1 MLQSLDWLVVVVSI
15 QTIGDSELCSF
26 AIIGSLT
33 LKYSD
38 MFDLEKFNLHKRS
51 LEIFYVSSTR
61 KRTQKVFNILKL
73 FSRVNERNNL
83 APISHFMLTRSPH

>member
-33 LKYSD
+33 LKLSD
-38 MFDLEKFNLHKRS
+38 MFGLETFDLNKMILAS
-51 LEIFYVSSTR
+51 FYVSSTR
-61 KRTQKVFNILKL
+61 KRTQKV
-73 FSRVNERNNL
+73 
-83 APISHFMLTRSPH
+83 T

>member
-33 LKYSD
+33 LKLSD
-38 MFDLEKFNLHKRS
+38 MFGLETFDLNKM
-51 LEIFYVSSTR
+51 
-61 KRTQKVFNILKL
+61 IL
-73 FSRVNERNNL
+73 
-83 APISHFMLTRSPH
+83 A

>member
-33 LKYSD
+33 LKLSD
-38 MFDLEKFNLHKRS
+38 MFGLETFVLNKMILAS
-51 LEIFYVSSTR
+51 FYVSSTR
-61 KRTQKVFNILKL
+61 KRTQKV
-73 FSRVNERNNL
+73 
-83 APISHFMLTRSPH
+83 T

>member
-1 MLQSLDWLVVVVSI
+1 MLQSLDWLVEVVSI

-33 LKYSD
+33 EKLSD
-38 MFDLEKFNLHKRS
+38 MFGLETFDLNKRS
-51 LEIFYVSSTR
+51 LEPFYVSSA
-61 KRTQKVFNILKL
+61 QKELKKLLSILKL

-83 APISHFMLTRSPH
+83 APISHFMVTRSPH